1 MDLVTGKDAT
11 GHVYFIRY
19 LDSADGHIDLY
30 SRAQA
35 AFVLS
40 VICDGYPR
48 VGL

>member
-1 MDLVTGKDAT
+1 MTGKDAT

-48 VGL
+48 VG